1 MEKVDFFLDGYKAF
15 CGREQNIKL
24 LTSANIIFTIVTVR
38 CPTTWDGIMCW
49 ESTLPGEI
57 AVQRCPNYIAG
68 FDKVAS

>member
-38 CPTTWDGIMCW
+38 CPTTWDGIMCK
-49 ESTLPGEI
+49 I
-57 AVQRCPNYIAG
+57 
-68 FDKVAS
+68 